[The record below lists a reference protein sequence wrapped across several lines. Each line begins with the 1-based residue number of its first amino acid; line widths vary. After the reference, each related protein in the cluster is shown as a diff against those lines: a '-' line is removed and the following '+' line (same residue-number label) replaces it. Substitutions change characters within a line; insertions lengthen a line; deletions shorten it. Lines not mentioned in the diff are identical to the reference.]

1 MERNKFLSLA
11 GAGALGISFAPVIS
25 LARQNQRP
33 EPYKQEL
40 TLDFVAAGHTD
51 LTKVKEMLG
60 EYPNLLN
67 CTWDWGGGDFETAI
81 GGAGHMGNIEIAEYL
96 IGQGARTNIFVLTM
110 LGKTELVRPILEEY
124 PSLIN
129 AKGPHGLTMLHHAE
143 KGGEKAKE
151 LYDYLVSKGLTAKKV
166 DLYKK

>member
-1 MERNKFLSLA
+1 
-11 GAGALGISFAPVIS
+11 
-25 LARQNQRP
+25 
-33 EPYKQEL
+33 
-40 TLDFVAAGHTD
+40 
-51 LTKVKEMLG
+51 MLG

-151 LYDYLVSKGLTAKKV
+151 LYDYLVSKGLTTKKV